1 MEYKKLH
8 LHSMIVHSI
17 VAFAFVSAIA
27 HIFEINKVIF
37 FGITGF
43 DWEFIRNFTQFFI
56 FFLSIPA
63 TLSGVSEIN
72 KMYVNWH
79 FTHKAKLIFSI
90 VLLISSGY
98 VLYDTF
104 ICPPE
109 GCERC
114 SSSGFA
120 FHSFLIIILNN
131 LCVWFL
137 SYYGLR
143 ISLGRQSFAK
153 TSYTPDFYNK
163 ENPVDILNIIRDE
176 IKEKPKIRGIVNTGE
191 DLE

>member
-17 VAFAFVSAIA
+17 VAFAFISAIA
-27 HIFEINKVIF
+27 HIFELKRVII
-37 FGITGF
+37 FGITAF

-56 FFLSIPA
+56 FILSIPA

-79 FTHKAKLIFSI
+79 FAHKAKLVFSVI
-90 VLLISSGY
+90 LLMSSGY
-98 VLYDTF
+98 VLYDAF
-104 ICPPE
+104 MCPPM
-109 GCERC
+109 GCEKC
-114 SSSGFA
+114 AGGGFA
-120 FHSFLIIILNN
+120 FHSFLIIFINN
-131 LCVWFL
+131 ICVWFL

-143 ISLGRQSFAK
+143 ITLGRQSFAK

-163 ENPVDILNIIRDE
+163 ENPVDILNIVRDE
-176 IKEKPKIRGIVNTGE
+176 INEKPKIKGIAEIGE
-191 DLE
+191 GLE